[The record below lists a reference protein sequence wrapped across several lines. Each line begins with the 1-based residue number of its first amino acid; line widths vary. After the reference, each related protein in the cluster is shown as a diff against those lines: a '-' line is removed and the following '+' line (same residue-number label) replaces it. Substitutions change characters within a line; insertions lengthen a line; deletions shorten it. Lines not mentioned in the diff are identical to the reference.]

1 MILNTGSRT
10 DIPAFY
16 ADWFY
21 NRVKEGYVLVRN
33 PYDPAHI
40 TEYVLNP
47 EAVDVLSFCTKNPQ
61 PMLKRIEELN
71 AFRQFWQVTV
81 TPYGKDIEPYVPDK
95 WQVLESIRELSD
107 HVGKQCVFWRY
118 DPIVINE
125 KYTEAY
131 HLQAFEKIASYLKGY
146 VSSCV
151 VSFVDLYGKTKQ
163 NFPEV
168 HSVPYEV
175 QLRLVEKMSVIAKEN
190 GIEIR
195 LCCESASLKMDN
207 VYTDG
212 CMSKE
217 VLEKAFGFRL
227 RVPSGLNRARKECT
241 CLLGADIGVYG
252 TCLHACRYCYAN
264 DDRQSVVSRFRKHDP
279 SSPLLVGKVQEGDII
294 TKAHQVSWIDHQLSL
309 F

>member
-16 ADWFY
+16 SEWFY
-21 NRVKEGYVLVRN
+21 HRIKEGSVLVRN
-33 PYDPAHI
+33 PYDPTRI
-40 TEYVLNP
+40 TEYVLDP
-47 EAVDVLSFCTKNPQ
+47 SVVDVLSFCTKNPK
-61 PMLKRIEELN
+61 PMLGRIGELH

-95 WQVLESIRELSD
+95 WHVLDCVRELSS
-107 HVGKQCVFWRY
+107 HVGKNCVFWRY
-118 DPIVINE
+118 DPVLINE
-125 KYTEAY
+125 KYSEAY
-131 HLQAFEKIASYLKGY
+131 HLRAFEKIAAYLKGY
-146 VSSCV
+146 VSACV

-175 QLRLVEKMSVIAKEN
+175 QLRMTEQFARIAAEY
-190 GIEIR
+190 GMEIR

-212 CMSKE
+212 CMNRE
-217 VLEKAFGFRL
+217 VLERAFDIRL
-227 RVPSGLNRARKECT
+227 NVPSSTGRARKECP

-252 TCLHACRYCYAN
+252 TCLHGCRYCYAN
-264 DDRQSVVSRFRKHDP
+264 DDRQSVIGRFRKHDP
-279 SSPLLVGKVQEGDII
+279 SSPLLVGNVREGDII
-294 TKAHQVSWIDHQLSL
+294 TRAHQVSWIDPQLSL